1 MKQIG
6 DYFFLG
12 NYSFLFFSGV
22 NDYIM
27 IWLNCAKKIYPDSFK
42 TSRMKCDET
51 STLTY

>member
-6 DYFFLG
+6 DYFFWG

-27 IWLNCAKKIYPDSFK
+27 IWLNCAKKEIPRLFQNFK
-42 TSRMKCDET
+42 DEIVT
-51 STLTY
+51 KPAR